1 MKEESITCWRG
12 PSDIQAMSFDRFVR
26 QRMGMLSW
34 NRVRRLIVT
43 GKLTING
50 QIVRDLTARV
60 KAGDE
65 VVLKPH
71 AQNDSTRLRLSV
83 SPVFVDSQ
91 IVIVN
96 KPAGISTVAF
106 DELERGT
113 LLELVQRSLSG
124 TDHCR
129 APSVHVVHRIDKETS
144 GLVVFART
152 RSALKRL
159 KQLFR
164 AHNIERRYL
173 ALAQGRLDDRT
184 YRSRLV
190 VDRGDGRRGSTL
202 NSRLGQEA
210 ITHIRPLEYFDTA
223 TLVQCRLETGRT
235 HQIRIHLAEAGHP
248 LLGEK
253 VYSVC
258 RTRTTTVTRT
268 MLHAE
273 CLGFEHP
280 LTGAPLEF
288 SAEVP
293 RDMAKLIRELRGA
306 TIESKQ

>member
-1 MKEESITCWRG
+1 MSEESITCWRG
-12 PSDIQAMSFDRFVR
+12 PFDIQAVSLDRFVR

-34 NRVRRLIVT
+34 NRVRKLIAT

-50 QIVRDLTARV
+50 HIVTDLTARV

-65 VVLKPH
+65 VVFKPH
-71 AQNDSTRLRLSV
+71 AQNESTRLRLSV

-106 DELERGT
+106 DEHEHGT

-124 TDHCR
+124 TAHNR
-129 APSVHVVHRIDKETS
+129 PPAVHVVHRIDKETS

-152 RSALKRL
+152 RLALKRL

-164 AHNIERRYL
+164 AHYIERRYL
-173 ALAQGRLDDRT
+173 ALAQGRLDGRT
-184 YRSRLV
+184 CRSRLV
-190 VDRGDGRRGSTL
+190 ADRGDGRRGSTL
-202 NSRLGQEA
+202 NPRLGRES
-210 ITHIRPLEYFDTA
+210 ITHIRTVEYFETA

-235 HQIRIHLAEAGHP
+235 HQVRIHLAEAGHP

-253 VYSVC
+253 VYSAC
-258 RTRTTTVTRT
+258 RTQTTTVPRI

-273 CLGFEHP
+273 HLGFEHP

-288 SAEVP
+288 SAELP
-293 RDMAKLIRELRGA
+293 QDMAKVIRELRGA
-306 TIESKQ
+306 TIESAQ